1 MFRTIFFCFLL
12 LNIPGIALAQQSRS
26 PEQLLPVSG
35 DTLRWD
41 EALTLALENNYGI
54 RLAETDAEVA
64 TTNYDYAKYSFLPE
78 VDANGVRTWTRE
90 DLTQRFS
97 EQTDSTDER
106 IVVRNIPNAR
116 SNRLAY
122 SLDASW
128 RVFDG
133 LGMFIAYDRLESL
146 RDVSDLGVRATV
158 ENTAADVAELY
169 HQAIAQQSVLQVL
182 VDNVRLSQER
192 RDIAMYKYEVGRS
205 SKQEYLQAQ
214 VQVNA
219 DSSNVLEQMAS
230 LQALK
235 VDLNNLLAR
244 EPQTDFAIPSDITL
258 DSIPGLPDLR
268 ELVVAENPN
277 YQRAV
282 HLEEVASFEKKA
294 VRAERWPTIDLIAS
308 YNHSESESQGFFRG
322 TASDGVTYGAQL
334 NVPIFRRF
342 DIRRREVVADINI
355 RTARLQTEQ
364 LEQELL
370 SQLQVAWI
378 DYINNRSL
386 VVLERKN
393 LDIARENAEI
403 ALDRYKLGNATPLES
418 RQAQVNAVEAESR
431 LISAIFNTKMA
442 EISLKRISGTLL
454 R

>member
-1 MFRTIFFCFLL
+1 MYKFISICSLL
-12 LNIPGIALAQQSRS
+12 FILSGAVVARQSDSVAIAL
-26 PEQLLPVSG
+26 SG
-35 DTLRWD
+35 SQDTLRWD
-41 EALTLALENNYGI
+41 EAITQGLENNYGI
-54 RLAETDAEVA
+54 RLARTDAEVSE
-64 TTNYDYAKYSFLPE
+64 TNYDYAKYAFFPT

-90 DLTQRFS
+90 ELTQRFS
-97 EQTDSTDER
+97 EQTDSTEET

-122 SLDASW
+122 SVDASW

-133 LGMFIAYDRLESL
+133 LGMFIAYDRLEAL
-146 RDVSDLGVRATV
+146 RDLSDLSVRATV
-158 ENTAADVAELY
+158 ENTAADIAELY
-169 HQAIAQQSVLQVL
+169 HQAIAQQSVLEVL
-182 VDNVRLSQER
+182 INNVRLSQER
-192 RDIAMYKYEVGRS
+192 RDIAMFKYEVGKS

-219 DSSNVLEQMAS
+219 DSSNVLEQTAG
-230 LQALK
+230 LQAIK

-244 EPQTDFAIPSDITL
+244 DPQTDFAVPSDIFL
-258 DSIPGLPDLR
+258 DSLPGLGDLQNR
-268 ELVVAENPN
+268 VVEENPN
-277 YQRAV
+277 YQRSI

-294 VRAERWPTIDLIAS
+294 VRAERYPTVDLIAS
-308 YNHSESESQGFFRG
+308 YNHAETESQGFFRG
-322 TASDGVTYGAQL
+322 TESDGFTYGAQV
-334 NVPIFRRF
+334 NVPIFRRL
-342 DIRRREVVADINI
+342 DIRRREVVADINM

-378 DYINNRSL
+378 DYLNNRSL

-393 LDIARENAEI
+393 LAIARENAEI